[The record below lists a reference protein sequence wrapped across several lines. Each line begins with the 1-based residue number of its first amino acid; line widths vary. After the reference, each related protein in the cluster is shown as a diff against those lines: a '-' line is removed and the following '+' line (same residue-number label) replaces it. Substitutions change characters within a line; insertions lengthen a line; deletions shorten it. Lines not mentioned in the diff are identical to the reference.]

1 MSEWP
6 KIVKIL
12 SFKEKLLFYS
22 LLLLFV
28 GSVITSIT
36 VFYYS
41 KTKAI
46 PTYGGEYI
54 EGIVGQPLYVNP
66 LLSPSNET
74 DADLVQLVY
83 SSLFKYDGSGNAVSD
98 LAESYD
104 LSEDKTAY
112 TVHLRK
118 NVRWHDGEPFDADDV
133 IFTINLISNPAY
145 KSPLRGSWQGIET
158 SLIDASTIEFRIKT
172 PYVGFINDLT
182 FGILPKHLWEST
194 APENFSLNSLN
205 LKPIGTG
212 PYKYSAIQKDSKDNI
227 LSYKLISNPDYF
239 IARPFISKMTF
250 NFYLDEE
257 SAVSA
262 LNRKEIMGISVV
274 SSENIKS
281 IKNQKT
287 VAIHKA
293 EIPRYFAIFFN
304 QTKSIP
310 LANDEVREAL
320 SYATDRKEIV
330 DKVLDG
336 EGEEVYSPFLSYMTG
351 YNADATEPKFD
362 LEKANA
368 ILDEKNWKKGDDG
381 IRAKDDVKLEINLVT
396 TDWEELTKTAEIL
409 KTQWE
414 KAGVKVN
421 ITPFTISDIQE
432 NYIRPREYEAL
443 LFGQVIGADPDPYYF
458 WHSDNKKD
466 PGLNLSLFGNDD
478 SDKLIDEG
486 REEFVIEKRAEK
498 YIDFQKIIA
507 KEIPA
512 IFLYSPSYVY
522 PVNGRVQGIDIQTL
536 ISPSNRFSQANSWFI
551 KTKRISK

>member
-287 VAIHKA
+287 VAA
-293 EIPRYFAIFFN
+293 LFCYLFQSN
-304 QTKSIP
+304 QKHS
-310 LANDEVREAL
+310 
-320 SYATDRKEIV
+320 
-330 DKVLDG
+330 
-336 EGEEVYSPFLSYMTG
+336 
-351 YNADATEPKFD
+351 
-362 LEKANA
+362 
-368 ILDEKNWKKGDDG
+368 
-381 IRAKDDVKLEINLVT
+381 
-396 TDWEELTKTAEIL
+396 
-409 KTQWE
+409 
-414 KAGVKVN
+414 
-421 ITPFTISDIQE
+421 
-432 NYIRPREYEAL
+432 
-443 LFGQVIGADPDPYYF
+443 FGQ
-458 WHSDNKKD
+458 
-466 PGLNLSLFGNDD
+466 
-478 SDKLIDEG
+478 
-486 REEFVIEKRAEK
+486 R
-498 YIDFQKIIA
+498 
-507 KEIPA
+507 
-512 IFLYSPSYVY
+512 
-522 PVNGRVQGIDIQTL
+522 
-536 ISPSNRFSQANSWFI
+536 
-551 KTKRISK
+551 